1 VGVSRTKSRANILLG
16 GTGIDSHDGYA
27 GNGLSIFTRAAARKG
42 RPKFLNATPAR
53 LDKGGAKLPVNDLIR
68 EYEGRIK
75 WIAAELRTETNT
87 AKRAKLTKNL
97 EIKNRRLA
105 ELRAAS

>member
-1 VGVSRTKSRANILLG
+1 MGVSRTKSRANILLG
-16 GTGIDSHDGYA
+16 GAGIDGHDGYA
-27 GNGLSIFTRAAARKG
+27 GNGLSIFTRTAARKG

-53 LDKGGAKLPVNDLIR
+53 LDKGNKLPVHDLIR

-75 WIAAELRTETNT
+75 WLAAELRTETNA

-105 ELRAAS
+105 DLRAAS